1 GADFSLVSRR
11 YIRLWL
17 SFDERNVLL
26 CIPPHGASAY
36 VLLTV
41 MVCDEDTTAN
51 GPAMGGL
58 SRCVLK
64 GTRTVLREE
73 GAAMPLTYPT

>member
-1 GADFSLVSRR
+1 LVSRR
-11 YIRLWL
+11 NIRLWL
-17 SFDERNVLL
+17 SSDERNVLL
-26 CIPPHGASAY
+26 CIPPLGASAY

-58 SRCVLK
+58 SR
-64 GTRTVLREE
+64 
-73 GAAMPLTYPT
+73 MS